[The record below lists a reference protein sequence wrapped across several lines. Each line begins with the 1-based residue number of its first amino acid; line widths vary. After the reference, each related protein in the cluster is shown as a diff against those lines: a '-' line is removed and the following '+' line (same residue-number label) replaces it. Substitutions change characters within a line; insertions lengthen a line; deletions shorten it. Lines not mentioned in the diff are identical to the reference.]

1 MRMSKLTLLTAVWAT
16 TALVSPPPLLAQPQA
31 PADSTSDVEELRK
44 ELRQSRARMQQLK
57 SALGE
62 AAEYDR
68 MSGEALARARR
79 ILDGESVPTT
89 DKAGAPDLPD
99 RSAGRAE
106 AAAPKVAATARR
118 RAAAAP
124 PGILGSVRGKVA
136 VPADAP
142 VAYVFVEDIRGPATP
157 GKVVIEQVRKQFVPA
172 WAVVQR
178 GKTIEFPNL
187 DNIYHN
193 VFSLSSGNNF
203 DLGLYSSGGEAK
215 SHVFNDAG
223 VVDIHCNIHPNM
235 AASVLVVPNRYFAKV
250 NANGTFELAG
260 IPVGKHKIAAWA
272 PGSKLSSD
280 WVVVEAGAAA
290 EVILRL
296 ESKTASHTRKD
307 GRPYGSYE

>member
-1 MRMSKLTLLTAVWAT
+1 MSKLTLLTAVWAT
-16 TALVSPPPLLAQPQA
+16 TSLVSPPPLLAQPQT
-31 PADSTSDVEELRK
+31 PADSNNDVEEMRK
-44 ELRQSRARMQQLK
+44 ELRQTRARMQQLK

-68 MSGEALARARR
+68 MSGEALNRARR
-79 ILDGESVPTT
+79 ILEGESVP
-89 DKAGAPDLPD
+89 AAEGRAPELPE
-99 RSAGRAE
+99 RGSGRAE
-106 AAAPKVAATARR
+106 APAPKVAATPRR
-118 RAAAAP
+118 RAVAP
-124 PGILGSVRGKVA
+124 APEALGTVRGKVEL
-136 VPADAP
+136 PADAP

-193 VFSLSSGNNF
+193 VFSLSAGNNF
-203 DLGLYSSGGEAK
+203 DLGLYSAGGEPK
-215 SHVFNDAG
+215 SHVFNDPG

-235 AASVLVVPNRYFAKV
+235 AASVLVVPNRYFVKV
-250 NANGTFELAG
+250 NGNGTFELSG
-260 IPVGKHKIAAWA
+260 IPAGKHKIAAWA

-280 WVVVEAGAAA
+280 WVVIESGGAA
-290 EVILRL
+290 EVNLRL

>member
-1 MRMSKLTLLTAVWAT
+1 MRISKLTLLTAVWAT
-16 TALVSPPPLLAQPQA
+16 TSLVSLPPLLAQTQA
-31 PADSTSDVEELRK
+31 PADSNNDVEEMRK
-44 ELRQSRARMQQLK
+44 ELRQTRARMQQLK

-68 MSGEALARARR
+68 MSGEAMSRARR
-79 ILDGESVPTT
+79 ILDGESVPSTER
-89 DKAGAPDLPD
+89 GAPELPD
-99 RSAGRAE
+99 RPVGRPE
-106 AAAPKVAATARR
+106 AAAPKVAAAARR
-118 RAAAAP
+118 RAVAAP
-124 PGILGSVRGKVA
+124 EALGAVRGKVE

-157 GKVVIEQVRKQFVPA
+157 GKVVIEQVRKQFAPP

-193 VFSLSSGNNF
+193 VFSLSSGNSF
-203 DLGLYSSGGEAK
+203 DLGLYSSGGEPK

-235 AASVLVVPNRYFAKV
+235 SASVLVVPNRYFAKV
-250 NANGTFELAG
+250 NANGTFELSG
-260 IPVGKHKIAAWA
+260 IPAGKHKIAAWA

-280 WVVVEAGAAA
+280 WVVVDAGGAA
-290 EVILRL
+290 EVNLRL
-296 ESKTASHTRKD
+296 ESKTGAHTRKD